1 MIHFISVNIKNFRS
15 YKNVTVD
22 FRKESGI
29 YIFSGDNG
37 SGKSTFLNAINWCL
51 YGDTPFFSVGENKE
65 VVNISAGDNDVTEVN
80 LWVNINDNRYLF
92 SRKTRKGA
100 QPAGVLSVQVADEDS
115 GNWRELS
122 GASATDAVMRFVP
135 KDIRQLFFF
144 NGEQLKDIYSG
155 DGTLKKNVYKVS
167 ELDVIDNAISNLETV
182 ERAYLG
188 QIKKDSTN
196 RRRIEELEDDIEQY
210 KSGINGCTEYL
221 AELKSKIEENQAKIN
236 DLNKFIQDNSEAKRM
251 LEDEKNLK
259 EEIDDITSTLKALEE
274 NQNESFITNFHA
286 ALLYDDFKKYRK
298 KLDEAKEKKLI
309 PPPIDPSITQ
319 ESLETGVC
327 RCCNTPLTEETIA
340 FIKEQHDE
348 YKRRSELQFLT
359 DGINEFSNVKYRLN
373 SEVYEYA
380 DLLDQITAGKN
391 KKNECGQK
399 LKKIQE
405 TLELVDRGKLQDNP
419 EVKRT
424 HLENE
429 IRTLTIKQVNAGNQL
444 NQHKDNLRE
453 AQIELSRL
461 NRNDKATEILEKKR
475 LYTELLIQKLATIKD
490 AMEIMIRR
498 KLESNIWDSFS
509 KILPGTVFTGVSISE
524 NYSVIMKSDNGK
536 RYTVEMLSTGQAKV
550 LGLALVNAL
559 STDLGYAEVPL
570 LIDNLYG
577 DIDAEHFEDV
587 SHMIESLSS
596 QKQTIIMNLMSINVD
611 TTFDSSRIVQE
622 FNIKK
627 QGEASLIEEIN
638 NA

>member
-29 YIFSGDNG
+29 YIFSGGNG

-51 YGDTPFFSVGENKE
+51 YGDTPFYSVGENRE
-65 VVNISAGDNDVTEVN
+65 VVNLSAGENDVTEVN
-80 LWVNINDNRYLF
+80 VWVNINDNKYLF

-100 QPAGVLSVQVADEDS
+100 QPAGVLSVQVADGES
-115 GNWRELS
+115 GNWRELP
-122 GASATDAVMRFVP
+122 GTSATDAVMRFVP

-155 DGTLKKNVYKVS
+155 DGTLKNNVYKVS
-167 ELDVIDNAISNLETV
+167 ELDVIDNAISNLESV
-182 ERAYLG
+182 EKAYLS

-196 RRRIEELEDDIEQY
+196 RQRIEELEDDISQH
-210 KSGINGCTEYL
+210 KSGIEGCTEYL
-221 AELKSKIEENQAKIN
+221 AELKSKIEEDTAKIN
-236 DLNKFIQDNSEAKRM
+236 DLNKFIQDNSEATRM
-251 LEDEKNLK
+251 LEEEKELK
-259 EEIDDITSTLKALEE
+259 AEIEDLDLTLKTLET
-274 NQNESFITNFHA
+274 NQNESFIENFHA
-286 ALLYDDFKKYRK
+286 ALLYDDFKKYRQ
-298 KLDEAKEKKLI
+298 KLDQAKEKKLI
-309 PPPIDPSITQ
+309 PPPVDPSITQ
-319 ESLETGVC
+319 NILDTNTCVC
-327 RCCNTPLTEETIA
+327 GRSIGDEERD
-340 FIKEQHDE
+340 FIKKQHDE

-359 DGINEFSNVKYRLN
+359 DGIYEFSNIKNRLSN
-373 SEVYEYA
+373 EVYEYA
-380 DLLDQITAGKN
+380 DLLDSITNGKN

-399 LKKIQE
+399 LKKLQE
-405 TLELVDRGKLQDNP
+405 VLELIDRGKLQDNP

-444 NQHKDNLRE
+444 NQHKDALRE

-461 NRNDKATEILEKKR
+461 NKNDKATEILDRKR
-475 LYTELLIQKLATIKD
+475 LYTELLIQKLTQTKNT
-490 AMEIMIRR
+490 MEQIIRH
-498 KLESNIWDSFS
+498 KLEDNIWKSFS
-509 KILPGTVFTGVSISE
+509 TILPNTIFTGVAISE
-524 NYSVIMKSDNGK
+524 NYSIIMKSSNGK

-559 STDLGYAEVPL
+559 STDLGYSEIPL

-577 DIDAEHFEDV
+577 DIDGEHFEEI
-587 SHMIESLSS
+587 SHMIETLSS
-596 QKQTIIMNLMSINVD
+596 QKQIIIMNLMSINVD
-611 TTFDSSRIVQE
+611 TSFNANSIVQE
-622 FNIKK
+622 YIINK
-627 QGEASLIEEIN
+627 QGEASIIEEVN